1 MSELRACIVY
11 RINWLRARAKKT
23 RWAEEAALIPKEMGW
38 TLNYFNNKVGQ
49 WDRLQSDS
57 LTKGQRAY
65 ASKQC
70 AMWRQLG
77 ERATVL
83 FNECTRQYTI
93 TSP

>member
-1 MSELRACIVY
+1 MSELRAWLVY

-38 TLNYFNNKVGQ
+38 TVNFFNNKVCQ
-49 WDRLQSDS
+49 WEELQTGS
-57 LTKGQRAY
+57 LTNGQRAY

-83 FNECTRQYTI
+83 FNECRTQYNI
-93 TSP
+93 TSA